1 MTNKKDCPVV
11 FEKEGHKYVLKE
23 TGELLLSG
31 SSFIGL
37 FHDKF
42 DPTGEITE
50 KYAKKVKKTVDE
62 VKEMWRVEN
71 KKSTDYGTAVHNT
84 LEDFINTGEITNKEY
99 AWVVEEFKKVPIYG
113 NLVSEKMVYNEDLLL
128 CGTVDLFDIYKNSKG
143 VLCARILDFKTNKKL
158 EIKEDKVER
167 YVKESIRK
175 FQIRDYSNEIRYDKL
190 KVKTFNFEDVLE
202 KFGVETNCYLSGEPI
217 NLYKNNYN
225 LDHIIPV
232 SRGGDNSFE
241 NLGIAHEVVN
251 RMKSDLTPEELI
263 EWCIKILTY
272 NGYTVSK

>member
-1 MTNKKDCPVV
+1 MK
-11 FEKEGHKYVLKE
+11 EKILELRNQGKSYNQIVEILGCSKSTISYYCGDNQKEKLKE
-23 TGELLLSG
+23 RT
-31 SSFIGL
+31 
-37 FHDKF
+37 
-42 DPTGEITE
+42 
-50 KYAKKVKKTVDE
+50 KKLRLDNPLMQKVDRF
-62 VKEMWRVEN
+62 KNRV
-71 KKSTDYGTAVHNT
+71 
-84 LEDFINTGEITNKEY
+84 
-99 AWVVEEFKKVPIYG
+99 
-113 NLVSEKMVYNEDLLL
+113 
-128 CGTVDLFDIYKNSKG
+128 
-143 VLCARILDFKTNKKL
+143 KTNKKL